1 MKEHWKRLGTLV
13 RKDGKVLARSLPS
26 MLLLLVLLC
35 VGCVSLCLTTI
46 ESVRKTAEKLTV
58 GVVDLDGTMASKLA
72 IGMVTGNE
80 EIGALFAVKDFAS
93 PDQAYDA
100 IVRGETVAA
109 IVFEEG
115 YLSKIGRG
123 ESSAVSVVLSREMEM
138 HTQMIRNFAD
148 TGEILIKTG
157 QYGADA
163 AWKPIHDA
171 YTDDFSAVVKFNF
184 FSTKYAVEMLALTG
198 EAAEQTVLPYSDT
211 AASVE
216 NHYILYY
223 TVLLL
228 TLLDM
233 LFFDFVRRDNS
244 RTLLCRLKSAGVGS
258 GHILLAKVPF
268 LLIAKAV
275 LLVLVLTAVSFFI
288 PVTVTPPT
296 LLGAMCAL
304 VFSGFVGVGL
314 CLLLQRSNVG
324 PCILC
329 ALAFAGLF
337 LCGGLVPYDMLPET
351 VTFWGKFTHMGT
363 AASMLSPMLGGT
375 VTAMHYITAA
385 VMLAAVVLSGLCFT
399 DRLRT
404 KGSDH
409 A

>member
-1 MKEHWKRLGTLV
+1 MREHWKRLGTLV

-35 VGCVSLCLTTI
+35 VGCVSLCFTTI
-46 ESVRKTAEKLTV
+46 ESARKIEDKLTI

-80 EIGALFAVKDFAS
+80 EIGALFEVQDFQT
-93 PDQAYDA
+93 PDEAYDA
-100 IVRGETVAA
+100 IARGETVAA
-109 IVFEEG
+109 VIFEEG

-123 ESSAVSVVLSREMEM
+123 ESSPISVVLSREMEM
-138 HTQMIRNFAD
+138 HTQMIREFAD
-148 TGEILIKTG
+148 TGEILLKTG

-163 AWKPIHDA
+163 AWKPIHDV
-171 YTDDFSAVVKFNF
+171 YTDDFDAVVKFNF
-184 FSTKYAVEMLALTG
+184 FATKYAIQMLALTG
-198 EAAEQTVLPYSDT
+198 EAAEHCLLPYSDR
-211 AASVE
+211 AASLE

-275 LLVLVLTAVSFFI
+275 LLLLVLVAVSFFT
-288 PVTVTPPT
+288 PVTVTFLS
-296 LLGAMCAL
+296 LLGALCAL
-304 VFSGFVGVGL
+304 VFSGFIGVGL

-351 VTFWGKFTHMGT
+351 ITFWGRFTHMGT
-363 AASMLSPMLGGT
+363 AAALLSPMLGGT
-375 VTAMHYITAA
+375 VTVWNYVTAA
-385 VMLAAVVLSGLCFT
+385 VMLAAVVVGGLWFT